1 MKTKHFSMKSVI
13 SMMLALVIIA
23 GTLPVSV
30 FAAQSN
36 EYVDP
41 ADNWLSSNN
50 RTNELDVNATITNE
64 TQYCNVCKKFT
75 MADRFRSVLYRL
87 CCRFRLCFY
96 IFFTQSI
103 SPPSRYFL
111 RFLSLYIFS
120 SAYRI
125 ISSMVLLYFS
135 LYGE

>member
-1 MKTKHFSMKSVI
+1 MTKRKHILKSAVSLLLTMAI
-13 SMMLALVIIA
+13 SISLEPA
-23 GTLPVSV
+23 T

-75 MADRFRSVLYRL
+75 SVLTYRVPE
-87 CCRFRLCFY
+87 Y
-96 IFFTQSI
+96 T
-103 SPPSRYFL
+103 
-111 RFLSLYIFS
+111 
-120 SAYRI
+120 
-125 ISSMVLLYFS
+125 
-135 LYGE
+135 